1 MKLLLRIPALLAV
14 AALVL
19 APPATAQE
27 TVEAI
32 MEAIRE
38 QRDDVDAGLFTR
50 LAEIG
55 DEASLEALKKVPA
68 MLGDERKRDAAYLA
82 FSIYAGLD
90 ELQADAIAFLVGEAG
105 SNQASR
111 REGAT
116 KGLGAFEELAQ
127 DELERLAKRSKYG
140 AVKGYAC
147 RALLP
152 LLKSQGAD
160 TKLDLLVESARVPQ
174 TGTVAELAAAFDE
187 WDQPKN
193 TRVFCEAL
201 ESRKTDSRTKR
212 ALILVVTDRDFED
225 IDEALTDALKDDSP
239 LTQYRA
245 MEALGERGSREHE
258 KMLGR
263 MANSDAD
270 AVRRLAFLQAAQ
282 LDPDGEGSV
291 KKLSKAARSKDPA
304 TRQGAAAALAIN
316 GAPEARAVLEELLA
330 DEDRLVRIEAVRQ
343 LVSMRDK
350 ASVPAL
356 IARLDVESGRV
367 RDDVADGLRLLTG
380 LDHGTAGTRWS
391 RWWENEGA
399 GFTLPSRE
407 EAVAAA
413 DARRENK
420 ERSATVASF
429 YGLDVQ
435 SDRIAF
441 VLDTSGSMNE
451 TQGRGTR
458 MEAAR
463 EQLRASL
470 EGYPDG
476 AWFNLVFFSSGVTPW
491 REEMV
496 RMDDFT
502 RNAALDY
509 VNRQGPGGATA
520 IYDAL
525 RMVFADRNVDTIF
538 LLTDGEPQG
547 GTENDPLAIREAV
560 ELWNLAR
567 GIEIHCVSVGT
578 SSDLLRDLARD
589 SGGKYREER

>member
-1 MKLLLRIPALLAV
+1 MKLSLRIPALLAV
-14 AALVL
+14 AAFAL
-19 APPATAQE
+19 APPAAAQE
-27 TVEAI
+27 TVDAI
-32 MEAIRE
+32 MEAIRA
-38 QRDDVDAGLFTR
+38 QRDDVDTGLFTR

-55 DEASLEALKKVPA
+55 DEASLDALKKVPS
-68 MLGDERKRDAAYLA
+68 MLGDARKRDAAYEA
-82 FSIYAGLD
+82 FAIYAGLG
-90 ELQADAIAFLVGEAG
+90 ELQEEAIDFLVAETSA
-105 SNQASR
+105 NQPSR

-127 DELERLAKRSKYG
+127 DQLESLAKRSKFE
-140 AVKGYAC
+140 AVQGYAC

-152 LLKSQGAD
+152 ILKSQQAD
-160 TKLDLLVESARVPQ
+160 NKLELLVESAHVPQ
-174 TGTVAELAAAFDE
+174 TGTVAEVAAAFDE
-187 WDQPKN
+187 WGEQKN

-201 ESRKTDSRTKR
+201 ASRKTDSRTKR
-212 ALILVVTDRDFED
+212 ALILVVTDRDFEE
-225 IDEALTDALKDDSP
+225 IDEALADALKDKDP

-245 MEALGERGSREHE
+245 LEALGERGSREHE
-258 KMLGR
+258 KLLGR
-263 MANSDAD
+263 MTNSESD
-270 AVRRLAFLQAAQ
+270 AVRRLAFLQAAR
-282 LDPDGEGSV
+282 LDPEGEGSV

-316 GAPEARAVLEELLA
+316 GTPEAREALEGLLA
-330 DEDRLVRIEAVRQ
+330 DEDRLVRIEAVRR
-343 LVSMRDK
+343 LVTMRDK
-350 ASVPAL
+350 AAVPAL

-380 LDHGTAGTRWS
+380 LDHGTSGARWS
-391 RWWENEGA
+391 RWWDNEGA

-413 DARRENK
+413 DARREHK

-441 VLDTSGSMNE
+441 VMDTSGSMNE
-451 TQGRGTR
+451 AQGSGTR
-458 MEAAR
+458 MEAAA

-470 EGYPDG
+470 EAYPDG

-502 RNAALDY
+502 RNTAVDY
-509 VNRQGPGGATA
+509 VGRQGPGGATA

-547 GTENDPLAIREAV
+547 GTVNDPLAIREAV

-578 SSDLLRDLARD
+578 SSDLLRDLARET
-589 SGGKYREER
+589 GGKYREER